1 MKKIC
6 LVLLLT
12 TGFVQVL
19 NAQQADSTC
28 GLRISVI
35 TCTPGDDLYSLF
47 GHTALRIVDSV
58 RNTDIVYN
66 WGTFDFDTP
75 NFYLKFMQGKLLYFV
90 STDTPEEFLYI
101 YNLEGRGV
109 FEQPLNLS
117 CSEKMQIL
125 NTVNYYMQGNNRFY
139 KYDFLFDNCT
149 TRIRDIIFKNNRNVN
164 FSDNIVPPETSFREM
179 IHYYLDRGNQP
190 WSKLG
195 IDILLGVKTDRAATN
210 REAMFLPEFFMKGLN
225 LADKNFK
232 PLVPATVTVIN
243 GEEKEPG
250 QNIYVPLIL
259 ITIFCTALYIISILK
274 ANWAQHFTVVADSFL
289 LYITGLIGA
298 VILFMWF
305 GTEHIVCS
313 NNFNLAWALPTNF
326 IAAFFVS
333 RKPSWLKIYFI
344 IATILTGIMLIA
356 FYWLPQDMNVALV
369 PLLLLLLNRYLK
381 MAFNST
387 KKI

>member
-1 MKKIC
+1 MKNIC
-6 LVLLLT
+6 LFFLLT
-12 TGFVQVL
+12 TFFLQNL
-19 NAQQADSTC
+19 RAQQTDSSC
-28 GLRISVI
+28 RLRISVI
-35 TCTPGDDLYSLF
+35 TCTPGEDLYSLF

-90 STDTPEEFLYI
+90 STDSPEEFLYI
-101 YNLEGRGV
+101 YSMEGREV
-109 FEQPLNLS
+109 YEQPLNLS
-117 CSEKMQIL
+117 CTDKMQIL

-149 TRIRDIIFKNNRNVN
+149 TRIRDIIFKNNRNIN
-164 FSDNIVPPETSFREM
+164 FSDNIIPPETSFRDM

-195 IDILLGVKTDRAATN
+195 IDILLGVKTDRAASN

-225 LADKNFK
+225 LADKNHK
-232 PLVPATVTVIN
+232 PLVPASITLIH

-250 QNIYVPLIL
+250 KNVYLPF
-259 ITIFCTALYIISILK
+259 IFMIIFSGTLYFISITK
-274 ANWAQHFTVVADSFL
+274 ANWAQGFTAMADAFL
-289 LYITGLIGA
+289 LYITGLIGM

-313 NNFNLAWALPTNF
+313 NNYNLAWALPTNF
-326 IAAFFVS
+326 AAAFFVS
-333 RKPSWLKIYFI
+333 RKPSWLKFYFLFAAVI
-344 IATILTGIMLIA
+344 VAILLIA
-356 FYWLPQDMNVALV
+356 FYWLPQQMNVALV

-381 MAFNST
+381 MFNSPP
-387 KKI
+387 KKM